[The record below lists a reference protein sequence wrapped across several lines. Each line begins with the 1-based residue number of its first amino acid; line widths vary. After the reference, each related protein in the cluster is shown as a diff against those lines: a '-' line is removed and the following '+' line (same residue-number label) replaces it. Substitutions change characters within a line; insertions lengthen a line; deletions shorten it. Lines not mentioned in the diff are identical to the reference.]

1 VGVDT
6 LHFNEN
12 PERRLNAP
20 VYISDARGGK
30 KTEKFSGR
38 PNDLLPTG
46 PFSLKKTRMQKLQSI
61 IKWRMSCEGR
71 KENEGHH
78 CVLRFIDR
86 DLFFVKR

>member
-1 VGVDT
+1 MGVGT

-38 PNDLLPTG
+38 PNDLLPKA
-46 PFSLKKTRMQKLQSI
+46 L
-61 IKWRMSCEGR
+61 
-71 KENEGHH
+71 
-78 CVLRFIDR
+78 
-86 DLFFVKR
+86 